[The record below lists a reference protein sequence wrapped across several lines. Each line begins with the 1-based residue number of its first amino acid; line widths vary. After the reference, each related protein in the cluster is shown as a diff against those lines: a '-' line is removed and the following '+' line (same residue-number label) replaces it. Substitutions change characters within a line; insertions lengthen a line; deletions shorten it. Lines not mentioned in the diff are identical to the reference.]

1 MPDLGETV
9 LLYVAATTQ
18 VVNVTLVV
26 ERESTGHMLMV
37 QKPLYF
43 VSEVLTESKTQYPQI

>member
-1 MPDLGETV
+1 LPDLGETV

-18 VVNVTLVV
+18 VVSVTLVV
-26 ERESTGHMLMV
+26 KRESTGHMLMV